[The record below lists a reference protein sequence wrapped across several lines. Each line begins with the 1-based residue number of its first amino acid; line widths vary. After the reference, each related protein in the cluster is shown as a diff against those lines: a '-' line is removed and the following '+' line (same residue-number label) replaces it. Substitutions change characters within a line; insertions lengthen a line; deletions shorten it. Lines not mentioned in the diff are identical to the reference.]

1 MAGNQ
6 KIVVNIVLLGTFTY
20 DIEKYIRK
28 MRNNRSFSELFLVD
42 GIREVTDIPSPQK
55 TSHYTPDDLHELLP
69 EPSYPEDILL
79 GIIDEKIDDDI
90 NKTNFCYPISE
101 NVALICV
108 YDMMKFLKGHNL
120 SVYGYL
126 LAMIYKFVV
135 LKQIK
140 CDFRKII
147 YFNNHTKKNCLF
159 AKCDNKDDIIPI
171 LNRADICDP
180 CRVELDKNQKPTGF
194 YSTIGKKFKRI
205 KKATFYSIKDWIES
219 HPIISLVILG
229 LATIFL
235 NLLSNFIFEILR
247 TFLNLV
253 GG

>member
-20 DIEKYIRK
+20 DIEKFIRK
-28 MRNNRSFSELFLVD
+28 MRNNRSFSELFLID
-42 GIREVTDIPSPQK
+42 AIREVTDIPSPKK
-55 TSHYTPDDLHELLP
+55 TPHYTPDDLHEHLP
-69 EPSYPEDILL
+69 EPNYPDDILL
-79 GIIDEKIDDDI
+79 GIIDEKIGDDI
-90 NKTNFCYPISE
+90 NKIIFCYPVSE
-101 NVALICV
+101 NVALISV

-126 LAMIYKFVV
+126 LAMIYKFSV

-140 CDFRKII
+140 CDFRKVV
-147 YFNNHTKKNCLF
+147 FLNNHTKKNCLF
-159 AKCDNKDDIIPI
+159 AKCDKEDDIIPI
-171 LNRADICDP
+171 LNRGEICDP

-194 YSTIGKKFKRI
+194 YNMVGKEFKRI
-205 KKATFYSIKDWIES
+205 KKTTFYSIKDWIES
-219 HPIISLVILG
+219 HPIMSLIILG

-247 TFLNLV
+247 LLCN
-253 GG
+253 